1 VRVKIV
7 VYEMLRADVYQRET
21 IDQDDQP
28 ELIHVLKLRLYKVF
42 TSLFWTPTDA
52 TMPATFMWKDFKDAL
67 CAIGFVA
74 EKMFGSTWLFYRD
87 GWNGIL
93 FCAPRPEEEKIP
105 YATARNWGR
114 RLRVNFGFELD
125 QFQLHSA
132 DKAKK
137 SKKSKKKKKKGAG
150 KDSEI
155 KDEPTNASDED
166 DDDADKP

>member
-1 VRVKIV
+1 
-7 VYEMLRADVYQRET
+7 
-21 IDQDDQP
+21 
-28 ELIHVLKLRLYKVF
+28 
-42 TSLFWTPTDA
+42 
-52 TMPATFMWKDFKDAL
+52 
-67 CAIGFVA
+67 
-74 EKMFGSTWLFYRD
+74 MFGSTWLFYRD

-93 FCAPRPEEEKIP
+93 FCAPRSEEEKIL

-114 RLRVNFGFELD
+114 RFRVNFGFELD

-137 SKKSKKKKKKGAG
+137 RKKSKKKKKDVG

-155 KDEPTNASDED
+155 KDEPTNVSD